1 MTWLLRDQ
9 DTWFETIMISEKKVA
24 ELGNALAEIN
34 RHYTAED
41 MRRILDYALEHRQM
55 LGYPH
60 DVADMLEDF
69 AKRLRQF
76 DWKPDRF
83 GHWKAEAKQAVQKRK
98 SRG

>member
-1 MTWLLRDQ
+1 
-9 DTWFETIMISEKKVA
+9 MISEKKVA
-24 ELGNALAEIN
+24 ELGKALAEIY
-34 RHYTAED
+34 RHYAAED
-41 MRRILDYALEHRQM
+41 LRKILDYALEHRQM

-83 GHWKAEAKQAVQKRK
+83 AHWKKEAKQAVRKRK